1 MYNADNLRSGIQ
13 AAVPFS
19 NNKMNLF
26 AVFTILITVTA
37 IFGFLNEAF
46 VKLPTTIGVMLGSLL
61 ASILILTLGYLGF
74 GSTDWAVELVQAA
87 DFDHLFM
94 NGMLSFLLFAG
105 ASSVNIHDLGEYKWT
120 ISYLATLGMV
130 IATVLTGFI
139 VWRVYNAIGVDMPL
153 IYALVFGAIISPIDA
168 VIVLKLFRRI
178 HPGKTLESV
187 RSGESLCNDAV
198 AVVLFVLFV
207 EIQTGE
213 TQVTALHIGEF
224 FLKEALGGLALG
236 IGLGYLA
243 YRMIYTIVV
252 RSQDG
257 RVVVALITLSLV
269 SGGYFLAETLDV
281 SAPLTCVVAG
291 LFLAR
296 RRRQMPESAEHIRA
310 YMRSLWEVIDDVLNA
325 ILFVLIGLE
334 VLVLHLSRPYIICG
348 LLAVPL
354 ITAARYVSVE
364 LPLVFLKL
372 FRRLPSLSGFIMTWS
387 GIRGGVSIA
396 LALSLADSPQQDL
409 IVLMTYIVV
418 VFSITVQGLT
428 LENALKWHSRRT
440 NSE

>member
-1 MYNADNLRSGIQ
+1 MD
-13 AAVPFS
+13 
-19 NNKMNLF
+19 LF
-26 AVFTILITVTA
+26 AVFTILITLTA
-37 IFGFLNEAF
+37 VFSFVNEAF
-46 VKLPTTIGVMLGSLL
+46 VKLPTTIGVMLASLL
-61 ASILILTLGYLGF
+61 SSVLIIALGYLGF
-74 GSTDWAVELVQAA
+74 GRIDWAVDLVQAA
-87 DFDHLFM
+87 DFNYLFM

-105 ASSVNIHDLGEYKWT
+105 ASSVNIDELGEYKWT

-130 IATVLTGFI
+130 IATILTGVI
-139 VWRVYNAIGVDMPL
+139 VWWVFGAIGVDLPL
-153 IYALVFGAIISPIDA
+153 IYALIFGAIISPIDA
-168 VIVLKLFRRI
+168 VIVLKLFRRMQ
-178 HPGKTLESV
+178 PGKTLESV
-187 RSGESLCNDAV
+187 ISGESLFNDAV
-198 AVVLFVLFV
+198 AVVLFVLLV
-207 EIQTGE
+207 EISTGE
-213 TQVTALHIGEF
+213 TQVTALHIGEL
-224 FLKEALGGLALG
+224 FLKEALGGLGLG
-236 IGLGYLA
+236 IALGYLA
-243 YRMIYTIVV
+243 YRMIYMIVV
-252 RSQDG
+252 RSRDG

-269 SGGYFLAETLDV
+269 SGGYLLAERLDV

-296 RRRQMPESAEHIRA
+296 RRRQMPESAEYIRA

-354 ITAARYVSVE
+354 ITVARYVSVE

-428 LENALKWHSRRT
+428 LENALKWNRDRM
-440 NSE
+440 NSK

>member
-1 MYNADNLRSGIQ
+1 MD
-13 AAVPFS
+13 
-19 NNKMNLF
+19 LF
-26 AVFTILITVTA
+26 AVFTILITLTA
-37 IFGFLNEAF
+37 AFSFFNEAF
-46 VKLPTTIGVMLGSLL
+46 LKLPTTIGVMLGSLI
-61 ASILILTLGYLGF
+61 ASILILALGYLGF
-74 GSTDWAVELVQAA
+74 GSTEWAVKLVQVA

-105 ASSVNIHDLGEYKWT
+105 ASSVNIDELGEYKWT
-120 ISYLATLGMV
+120 ISYLATLGMI

-153 IYALVFGAIISPIDA
+153 IYALIFGAIISPIDA

-178 HPGKTLESV
+178 RPGKTLESV
-187 RSGESLCNDAV
+187 ISGESLFNDAV

-213 TQVTALHIGEF
+213 TQVTVIHIAEF
-224 FLKEALGGLALG
+224 FLREALGGLALG
-236 IGLGYLA
+236 MALGYLA
-243 YRMIYTIVV
+243 YIMIRTIILK
-252 RSQDG
+252 SADG
-257 RVVVALITLSLV
+257 RIVVALITLSLV
-269 SGGYFLAETLDV
+269 SGGYFLAEMLNV

-296 RRRQMPESAEHIRA
+296 RRSQMPGSAEHIRT
-310 YMRSLWEVIDDVLNA
+310 YVRSLWEVIDDVLNA

-334 VLVLHLSRPYIICG
+334 VLVLHLSRAYIICG

-354 ITAARYVSVE
+354 VTVARYISVE
-364 LPLVFLKL
+364 VPLVFLKY

-396 LALSLADSPQQDL
+396 LALGLADSPQQDL
-409 IVLMTYIVV
+409 ITLMTYIVV
-418 VFSITVQGLT
+418 IFSITVQGLT
-428 LENALKWHSRRT
+428 LENALKWNRHRVK
-440 NSE
+440 SE

>member
-1 MYNADNLRSGIQ
+1 MD
-13 AAVPFS
+13 
-19 NNKMNLF
+19 LF
-26 AVFTILITVTA
+26 AVFTILITLTA
-37 IFGFLNEAF
+37 AFSFVNEAF
-46 VKLPTTIGVMLGSLL
+46 VKLPTTIGVMLASLV
-61 ASILILTLGYLGF
+61 ASILILSLGYLGY
-74 GSTDWAVELVQAA
+74 GSTEWAVELVQAA

-105 ASSVNIHDLGEYKWT
+105 ASSVNIDDLGEFKWT
-120 ISYLATLGMV
+120 ISYLATIGMI

-139 VWRVYNAIGVDMPL
+139 VWWVYNAIGVDMPL
-153 IYALVFGAIISPIDA
+153 IYSLIFGAIISPIDA

-187 RSGESLCNDAV
+187 ISGESLFNDAV

-207 EIQTGE
+207 EISTGE
-213 TQVTALHIGEF
+213 TQITFLHIGEF
-224 FLKEALGGLALG
+224 FLKEALGGLGLG
-236 IGLGYLA
+236 IALGYLA
-243 YRMIYTIVV
+243 YRMIYIIVS
-252 RSQDG
+252 RSEDG
-257 RVVVALITLSLV
+257 RIVAALITLSLV
-269 SGGYFLAETLDV
+269 SGGYSLAEWLDV

-296 RRRQMPESAEHIRA
+296 RRKLMPGSSEHIRT

-334 VLVLHLSRPYIICG
+334 VLVLHLNRHYILCG
-348 LLAVPL
+348 LLAIPL

-364 LPLVFLKL
+364 LPLIFLKL
-372 FRRLPSLSGFIMTWS
+372 FRKLPSLSGFIMTWS

-396 LALSLADSPQQDL
+396 LALSLVDSPQQDL

-418 VFSITVQGLT
+418 VFSIVVQGLT
-428 LENALKWHSRRT
+428 LKNALSWHRRRT
-440 NSE
+440 NSD

>member
-1 MYNADNLRSGIQ
+1 MD
-13 AAVPFS
+13 
-19 NNKMNLF
+19 LF
-26 AVFTILITVTA
+26 AVFTILITLTA
-37 IFGFLNEAF
+37 AFSFVNEAF
-46 VKLPTTIGVMLGSLL
+46 VKLPTTIGVMLASLV
-61 ASILILTLGYLGF
+61 ASILILSLGYLGY
-74 GSTDWAVELVQAA
+74 GSTEWAVELVQAA

-105 ASSVNIHDLGEYKWT
+105 ASSVNIDDLGEFKWT
-120 ISYLATLGMV
+120 ISYLATIGMI

-139 VWRVYNAIGVDMPL
+139 VWWVYNAIGVDMPL
-153 IYALVFGAIISPIDA
+153 IYSLIFGAIISPIDA

-187 RSGESLCNDAV
+187 ISGESLFNDAV

-207 EIQTGE
+207 EISTGE
-213 TQVTALHIGEF
+213 TQITFLHIGEF
-224 FLKEALGGLALG
+224 FLKEALGGLGLG
-236 IGLGYLA
+236 VALGYLA
-243 YRMIYTIVV
+243 YRMIYIIVS
-252 RSQDG
+252 RSEDG
-257 RVVVALITLSLV
+257 RIVAALITLSLV
-269 SGGYFLAETLDV
+269 SGGYSLAEWLDV

-296 RRRQMPESAEHIRA
+296 RRQQMPGSSEHIRS

-334 VLVLHLSRPYIICG
+334 VLVLHLNRHYIICG
-348 LLAVPL
+348 LLAIPL

-418 VFSITVQGLT
+418 VFSIVVQGLT

-440 NSE
+440 DSE

>member
-1 MYNADNLRSGIQ
+1 MD
-13 AAVPFS
+13 
-19 NNKMNLF
+19 LF
-26 AVFTILITVTA
+26 AVFTILITLTA
-37 IFGFLNEAF
+37 VFSFVNEAF
-46 VKLPTTIGVMLGSLL
+46 VKLPTTIGVMLASLL
-61 ASILILTLGYLGF
+61 SSVLIIALGYLGF
-74 GSTDWAVELVQAA
+74 GRIDWAVDLVQAA
-87 DFDHLFM
+87 DFNYLFM

-105 ASSVNIHDLGEYKWT
+105 ASSVNIDELGEYKWT
-120 ISYLATLGMV
+120 ISCLATLGMV
-130 IATVLTGFI
+130 IATILTGVI
-139 VWRVYNAIGVDMPL
+139 VWWVFGAIGVDLPL
-153 IYALVFGAIISPIDA
+153 IYALIFGAIISPIDA
-168 VIVLKLFRRI
+168 VIVLKLFRRMQ
-178 HPGKTLESV
+178 PGKTLESV
-187 RSGESLCNDAV
+187 ISGESLFNDAV
-198 AVVLFVLFV
+198 AVVLFVLLV
-207 EIQTGE
+207 EISTGE

-224 FLKEALGGLALG
+224 FLKEALGGLGLG
-236 IGLGYLA
+236 IALGYLA
-243 YRMIYTIVV
+243 YRMIYMIVV
-252 RSQDG
+252 RSRDG

-269 SGGYFLAETLDV
+269 SGGYLLAERLDV

-296 RRRQMPESAEHIRA
+296 RRRQMPESAEYIRA
-310 YMRSLWEVIDDVLNA
+310 YMSSLWEVIDDVLNA

-354 ITAARYVSVE
+354 ITVARYVSVE

-428 LENALKWHSRRT
+428 LENALKWNRDRM
-440 NSE
+440 NSK